1 MRAKRHS
8 KKLFVV
14 KSESEKLKRYEPKRP
29 VETRGVYVIRE
40 SEEVVNKFADIIFDF
55 IDKGG
60 FFMLIGTDK
69 IFYQTLRRSLVLEL
83 GISTDFI
90 QLVHEPGMAL
100 ARVNAFNKDGLIP
113 FVFLESETNDI
124 GNIQVLID
132 IKKHYPEVHVVIVSR
147 DLDKAHLLQF
157 YEEGASHIIKKS
169 ASVNEVIR
177 KIVHVFK
184 PQTEIDELVAA
195 GTKLNNDRRFE
206 EAIQVAR
213 TILKKRPKNPQA
225 HVILGDAFKGVAKR
239 KAAMEEYLK
248 AERGSSMFIEPL
260 KKIFVMHAEDNNK
273 DGMLDYLVKLD
284 ELSPLN
290 FNRKVKIGDLSYDM
304 GKVDDAEEY
313 YDRAI
318 DAAAAEAKTIV
329 GEMSLD
335 IAEKLSVSK
344 PELAAKYY
352 QKSLELVKSS
362 TDFGNMNTFNRLG
375 ISLRKAG
382 MWEEAVEAYT
392 VAEKLSPGDENIQYN
407 LGLAYYDG
415 KKYDAAAK
423 RMFMALRMNP
433 NMYKGNVDVAFN
445 IGVVFKHSGDLPQ
458 AKKLI
463 RHVLDLEPEHEEAKA
478 LNLV

>member
-1 MRAKRHS
+1 MRAKRNS
-8 KKLFVV
+8 KGLFVV
-14 KSESEKLKRYEPKRP
+14 KSESDKLKRYEPKKP
-29 VETRGVYVIRE
+29 AETRGVYVIRE

-55 IDKGG
+55 IEKGG
-60 FFMLIGTDK
+60 FFLLIGSDK
-69 IFYQTLRRSLVLEL
+69 MFYQTLRRSLVIEL
-83 GISTDFI
+83 GLSTDYI
-90 QLVHEPGMAL
+90 QLIHEPAKTMTKIDAYS
-100 ARVNAFNKDGLIP
+100 KDGLVP
-113 FVFLESETNDI
+113 FIFLENETDGNS
-124 GNIQVLID
+124 NIQTLID
-132 IKKHYPEVHVVIVSR
+132 IKRFYSEVHVVIITR

-157 YEEGASHIIKKS
+157 YEEGASHILKKS

-177 KIVHVFK
+177 KIVHIFK

-195 GTKLNNDRRFE
+195 GTKLNEDRRYE
-206 EAIQVAR
+206 EALRVGS

-225 HVILGDAFKGVAKR
+225 HVLMGDALKGLAKR
-239 KAAMEEYLK
+239 KAAMEAYLK
-248 AERGSSMFIEPL
+248 AEKSSSMFIEPL

-290 FNRKVKIGDLSYDM
+290 FSRKVKIGDLNYDL
-304 GKVDDAEEY
+304 GKVDDAEAY

-318 DAAAAEAKTIV
+318 ESAASEAKTIV

-352 QKSLELVKSS
+352 QKSLDLVKESK
-362 TDFGNMNTFNRLG
+362 DFGNMNTFNRLG

-407 LGLAYYDG
+407 LGLAYFDG
-415 KKYDAAAK
+415 KVYDAAAK

-433 NMYKGNVDVAFN
+433 NMYKNNVDVAYN

-463 RHVLDLEPEHEEAKA
+463 QHVLDLEPEHQDAKA